1 MVLESNAVET
11 ADRASGVEKRL
22 GVVVGGKSA
31 VSGYAGNK
39 IWKSFPS
46 GNKLTL
52 DSLLLLGTGSG
63 STTSSPATTE
73 DACEEDDEDDNAI
86 VLKFVPILGTEWC
99 WRCC

>member
-22 GVVVGGKSA
+22 GSLVEISSIRVCWD
-31 VSGYAGNK
+31 K